1 MSVRKVNVI
10 DYSKVLASSRK
21 RVKVR
26 LTLKFD
32 K

>member
-1 MSVRKVNVI
+1 MRVRKVNVI
-10 DYSKVLASSRK
+10 DYSKVLELSRK
-21 RVKVR
+21 RVKVQ